1 MRRRQ
6 IYAAASR
13 AIHDMAATPQQAF
26 AGSAALA
33 KADDETIEQ
42 FVASL
47 DLPALCTDCETPAA
61 CREKGC
67 AVSDFGLVKHDI
79 PAGTCPT
86 CGKHV
91 GKGIAIHRRNCK
103 G

>member
-47 DLPALCTDCETPAA
+47 DLPP
-61 CREKGC
+61 
-67 AVSDFGLVKHDI
+67 
-79 PAGTCPT
+79 GTCPN
-86 CGKHV
+86 CLKHV
-91 GKGIAIHRRNCK
+91 GKGIAIHKRNCK